1 MLNSNMTVYF
11 SSYQDCQFKACPI
24 KNNDSKLNNL
34 IAQDKTI
41 HLPLQSNSW
50 LYRVSRISSRYPS
63 KKKNAAREIGK
74 QLKDNDIIKRSV
86 SNWFSHTVWVPK
98 SCTALTE
105 KKAEERNIKYV
116 PLSKDKTAQ
125 QSLRLAINFKTFLD

>member
-1 MLNSNMTVYF
+1 MSWGKEQMLNSNMTVYF

-50 LYRVSRISSRYPS
+50 LYRLSRISSRYPS
-63 KKKNAAREIGK
+63 KKTPRRENRKIA
-74 QLKDNDIIKRSV
+74 KRQRH
-86 SNWFSHTVWVPK
+86 N
-98 SCTALTE
+98 
-105 KKAEERNIKYV
+105 
-116 PLSKDKTAQ
+116 
-125 QSLRLAINFKTFLD
+125 